1 MKEEEENRRVR
12 NGNKPDVN
20 ETIELTDI
28 KKPADNVEDKGDYQ
42 TANRN
47 LVGRLDELWQS
58 GEEVH
63 VMHDYITLNDKL

>member
-28 KKPADNVEDKGDYQ
+28 KKPADNVEDKG
-42 TANRN
+42 
-47 LVGRLDELWQS
+47 
-58 GEEVH
+58 
-63 VMHDYITLNDKL
+63 

>member
-28 KKPADNVEDKGDYQ
+28 KKPADNVEDKGEYQ

-47 LVGRLDELWQS
+47 LVGRLDKLWQS

-63 VMHDYITLNDKL
+63 VMHDYITFNDKL